1 MILKVY
7 SGDIP
12 TEETEIEYLEDNL
25 PGYTIIREYEYDHA
39 SNIVMLIEMPSPW
52 DRSSISGY
60 TLVNTR
66 WFPRWLSCYHKDIN
80 KDYMMNSILQK
91 KDKFDLDKIIRE
103 ICIWNR
109 VEKIEN
115 LLS

>member
-25 PGYTIIREYEYDHA
+25 PGYTIIRGYEYDHA
-39 SNIVMLIEMPSPW
+39 SNIVMLVSKE
-52 DRSSISGY
+52 DISGDAH
-60 TLVNTR
+60 VFINTKWYLR
-66 WFPRWLSCYHKDIN
+66 WKLS
-80 KDYMMNSILQK
+80 MSGRQILRSFK
-91 KDKFDLDKIIRE
+91 IRRPAFNFDKITRE
-103 ICIWNR
+103 VIHWNR